1 MLITSIAA
9 TIDILD
15 TWLAWSESHHLYTS
29 VYHLHGTEARDLF
42 RARKEKKMENKS
54 KAERKPV
61 RYLFRATKTVNGVK
75 YYAKDYG
82 KKCFVIPI
90 YE

>member
-1 MLITSIAA
+1 
-9 TIDILD
+9 
-15 TWLAWSESHHLYTS
+15 
-29 VYHLHGTEARDLF
+29 
-42 RARKEKKMENKS
+42 MEN
-54 KAERKPV
+54 EFYEGRRKPK
-61 RYLFRATKTVNGVK
+61 YYIFRTTKTVNGVK

>member
-1 MLITSIAA
+1 
-9 TIDILD
+9 
-15 TWLAWSESHHLYTS
+15 
-29 VYHLHGTEARDLF
+29 
-42 RARKEKKMENKS
+42 MENKI
-54 KAERKPV
+54 KAERKPI
-61 RYLFRATKTVNGVK
+61 RYIFRATKTVNGVK